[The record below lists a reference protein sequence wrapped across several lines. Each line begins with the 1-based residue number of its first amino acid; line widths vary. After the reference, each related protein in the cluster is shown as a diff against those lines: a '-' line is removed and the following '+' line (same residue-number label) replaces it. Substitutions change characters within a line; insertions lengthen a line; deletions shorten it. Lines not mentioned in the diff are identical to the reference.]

1 MQIFINDGYRKKKFC
16 LQVLL
21 PGIIDTGLRDEAI
34 GFYKKLT
41 LSDWI
46 IIPCGGPYGCWRLGK
61 GCTVFSVRLSHLVP
75 CEEQVEEEVVHPIP
89 VPFFVLEREKE
100 KQNTWLNAIAEENIL
115 RIEKSCSINTITIY
129 YFSLK
134 SNVYVE
140 TWKRG
145 LSYVYF
151 GVFER

>member
-1 MQIFINDGYRKKKFC
+1 M
-16 LQVLL
+16 
-21 PGIIDTGLRDEAI
+21 
-34 GFYKKLT
+34 
-41 LSDWI
+41 
-46 IIPCGGPYGCWRLGK
+46 
-61 GCTVFSVRLSHLVP
+61 
-75 CEEQVEEEVVHPIP
+75 VHPIP

-115 RIEKSCSINTITIY
+115 RIEKSCSINTITID

-151 GVFER
+151 GIFER